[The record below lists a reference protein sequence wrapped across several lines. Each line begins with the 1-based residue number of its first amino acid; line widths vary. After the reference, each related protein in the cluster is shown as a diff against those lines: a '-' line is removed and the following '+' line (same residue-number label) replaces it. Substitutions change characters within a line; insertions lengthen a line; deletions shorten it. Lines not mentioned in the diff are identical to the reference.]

1 MFIRIRKSNLS
12 LERAIYKPAEKDA
25 DGKIMVQAVR
35 TTEYLGSMNAHEQY
49 WRTPSELLAKL
60 DEAEKAELKEALKGN
75 ESKPDFWLS
84 RLPGNLGDACNDLAV
99 CEALAK
105 SPEARKAL
113 EAQVKAVEAAW
124 NSFFKVA
131 QGLGLK
137 RKLNRGKQS
146 PAKREANP
154 MMLRDTDELTLR
166 EGMENLPN

>member
-1 MFIRIRKSNLS
+1 VKS
-12 LERAIYKPAEKDA
+12 K
-25 DGKIMVQAVR
+25 
-35 TTEYLGSMNAHEQY
+35 
-49 WRTPSELLAKL
+49 
-60 DEAEKAELKEALKGN
+60 ALKGN

-84 RLPGNLGDACNDLAV
+84 RLPCNLGDACNDLAV
-99 CEALAK
+99 CEALAT

-146 PAKREANP
+146 PAKREANA
-154 MMLRDTDELTLR
+154 MMQGDPDESTRR